1 MTKKP
6 PQDTSLGGEG
16 AGFPET
22 TGGILSVLGGPG
34 PSTDRS
40 NLEGLCRKYWKPVYV
55 YIRIAWA
62 KANED
67 AKDLTQ
73 AFFVHLLEGDLLAK
87 ADPERGNFRKLL
99 MAALRNFLS
108 NEARADKAEKRGGGR
123 TVVSLD
129 GDAGDSWASDPAD
142 PAEAFEA
149 QWAREILERS
159 IGLLGER
166 CRPEVYAAFR
176 RFHLEEASVK
186 QIAAETRATEAQVAH
201 HLQDARGILRRLVTD
216 EIRRYVQDES
226 EIVRELET
234 LFRGWR

>member
-1 MTKKP
+1 MAE
-6 PQDTSLGGEG
+6 QDTRLRAGESRFPATAWSLLSRLRDPRDPRVQEYLNRMI
-16 AGFPET
+16 ET
-22 TGGILSVLGGPG
+22 
-34 PSTDRS
+34 
-40 NLEGLCRKYWKPVYV
+40 YWRPVYKYV
-55 YIRIAWA
+55 RIAW
-62 KANED
+62 KRSNED

>member
-1 MTKKP
+1 MAE
-6 PQDTSLGGEG
+6 QDTRLRAGESRFPATAWSL
-16 AGFPET
+16 
-22 TGGILSVLGGPG
+22 LSRLRDPRDPRVQEYLN
-34 PSTDRS
+34 RMI
-40 NLEGLCRKYWKPVYV
+40 EAYWRPVYKYV
-55 YIRIAWA
+55 RIAW
-62 KANED
+62 KRSNED

-108 NEARADKAEKRGGGR
+108 NEARAEKAEKRGGGR

-186 QIAAETRATEAQVAH
+186 QIAAETGATEARVAH

-216 EIRRYVQDES
+216 EIRRYVQDET
-226 EIVRELET
+226 EIARELET